1 MILLSHMRIAL
12 IILLITF
19 TVPLGVDVCAT
30 CEDSLSQSLVA
41 NLERSSLQNDT
52 SRPEISDWNITD
64 EAFLGEAFEAW
75 AEVFD
80 SGSGVLNVSLV
91 IENETHIVREKLLP
105 FNGSHFSDQ
114 ISALA
119 LNDTYDLF
127 IRAFDNANNTAMSF
141 RIEVDLRIVPGS
153 DIDEW
158 ITMPVVVASSLAV
171 MLVVILAARIMQ
183 KRKE

>member
-1 MILLSHMRIAL
+1 
-12 IILLITF
+12 
-19 TVPLGVDVCAT
+19 
-30 CEDSLSQSLVA
+30 
-41 NLERSSLQNDT
+41 
-52 SRPEISDWNITD
+52 
-64 EAFLGEAFEAW
+64 
-75 AEVFD
+75 
-80 SGSGVLNVSLV
+80 
-91 IENETHIVREKLLP
+91 
-105 FNGSHFSDQ
+105 
-114 ISALA
+114 
-119 LNDTYDLF
+119 TYDLF